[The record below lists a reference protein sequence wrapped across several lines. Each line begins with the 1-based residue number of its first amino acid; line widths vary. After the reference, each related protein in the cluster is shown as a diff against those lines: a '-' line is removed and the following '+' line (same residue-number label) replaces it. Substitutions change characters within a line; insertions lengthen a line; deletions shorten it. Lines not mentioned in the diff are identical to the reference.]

1 MLKYTHSQLMI
12 VSIFYEVH
20 IMNTKQV
27 VDLLLNRETEITAK
41 FHNAILGL
49 MRLDYNTPRGAETI
63 SDLIES
69 VRYSLEEIER
79 ITGR

>member
-1 MLKYTHSQLMI
+1 MI

-27 VDLLLNRETEITAK
+27 VDLLLNREVEITAK
-41 FHNAILGL
+41 FHNAILEL
-49 MRLDYNTPRGAETI
+49 MRLDYNTPRGAETV

-79 ITGR
+79 ITRR

>member
-20 IMNTKQV
+20 MMNTKQV
-27 VDLLLNRETEITAK
+27 IDLLLNRETEITAK
-41 FHNAILGL
+41 FHNAILEL
-49 MRLDYNTPRGAETI
+49 MRLDYNTPRGIETVN
-63 SDLIES
+63 DLIES

-79 ITGR
+79 ITRR